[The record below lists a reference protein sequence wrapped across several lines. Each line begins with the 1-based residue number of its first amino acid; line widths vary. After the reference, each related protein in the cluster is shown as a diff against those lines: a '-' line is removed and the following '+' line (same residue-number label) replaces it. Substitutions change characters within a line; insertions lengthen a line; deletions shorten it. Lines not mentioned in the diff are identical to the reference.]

1 MDWRPCALLL
11 GCAYQFPGKHTTHY
25 NLWQWRGSDTC
36 CNKNKF
42 SQQQMFGFSRFSVI
56 FCLLLEILIHSA
68 SIAMAPQIS
77 VTDWSQISSFPRSTP
92 APPRA
97 DPVTG
102 REPWRGAR
110 RWDGEMMG
118 NYALI
123 SRWFNDIAW
132 QCMTYCPSQQR
143 QTLGRFWGAHGISPY
158 AWDES
163 LSGRMSEIKVW
174 EASCSDILR
183 IFCPFSLLWL
193 RNAVAFYQ
201 MRGFGS
207 AAGCL

>member
-123 SRWFNDIAW
+123 SRWFDDIAW
-132 QCMTYCPSQQR
+132 QCMTM
-143 QTLGRFWGAHGISPY
+143 H
-158 AWDES
+158 
-163 LSGRMSEIKVW
+163 
-174 EASCSDILR
+174 DIL
-183 IFCPFSLLWL
+183 SLPAETNPWKIL
-193 RNAVAFYQ
+193 R
-201 MRGFGS
+201 S
-207 AAGCL
+207 ARHLTIRLGWILKWENVGD

>member
-1 MDWRPCALLL
+1 VDWRPCALLL

-25 NLWQWRGSDTC
+25 NLWQWRGSDT

-68 SIAMAPQIS
+68 SIAMAPEIS

-92 APPRA
+92 APPRT

-118 NYALI
+118 NSSMMSNYVKFL
-123 SRWFNDIAW
+123 FLDDLMTMHDNAW
-132 QCMTYCPSQQR
+132 HTVPPR
-143 QTLGRFWGAHGISPY
+143 DKPLE
-158 AWDES
+158 D
-163 LSGRMSEIKVW
+163 SE
-174 EASCSDILR
+174 ERTASHHT
-183 IFCPFSLLWL
+183 PGM
-193 RNAVAFYQ
+193 NP
-201 MRGFGS
+201 
-207 AAGCL
+207 